1 VTTAAPRL
9 DLTRQRTLGELLSET
24 FALFRRHSGV
34 FMTVALLVVAPVT
47 LLVEGVWGR
56 ALADGPEAKAAQEV
70 SVVAA
75 ALNALVVLPLVTA
88 VHVLVVQAAAQGRDM
103 DVGEALRAA
112 GARIGPAIGTVLLY
126 FLATFAG
133 TLLLVIP
140 GLWIAIRWYFG
151 MQAVIVD
158 DLPPMRAL
166 ARSAELVKGMWWR
179 TFGCVAAIVLIA
191 VFLATV
197 LTGLVAAIDSPPVYV
212 TGLIVAQ
219 AWTLSLTATFGTLL
233 FFDLRARKGVGAEVD
248 GEDGA
253 DGRHDPGAW
262 RPERPDA

>member
-1 VTTAAPRL
+1 VTSAASRL
-9 DLTRQRTLGELLSET
+9 DLTRPRTLGELISET
-24 FALFRRHSGV
+24 FAVFGRHSGV

-56 ALADGPEAKAAQEV
+56 ALAEGPDAQAAPEV

-112 GARIGPAIGTVLLY
+112 GARIGPAIGTVVLY

-133 TLLLVIP
+133 TLLLVVP
-140 GLWIAIRWYFG
+140 GIWIAIRWYFG
-151 MQAVIVD
+151 VQAVIVD
-158 DLPPMRAL
+158 DLPPVRAL

-191 VFLATV
+191 VVLAGV
-197 LTGLVAAIDSPPVYV
+197 LTAVVAAVDSPPVYV
-212 TGLIVAQ
+212 TGLVVAQ

-233 FFDLRARKGVGAEVD
+233 FFDLRARKGVGAEA
-248 GEDGA
+248 ED
-253 DGRHDPGAW
+253 DGRHEAGAW